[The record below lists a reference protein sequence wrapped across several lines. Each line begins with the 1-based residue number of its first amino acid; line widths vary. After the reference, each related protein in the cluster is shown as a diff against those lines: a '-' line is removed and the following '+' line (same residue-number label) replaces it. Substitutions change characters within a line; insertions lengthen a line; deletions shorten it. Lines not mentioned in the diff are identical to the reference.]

1 MDLTTSVTVETL
13 ESFNRLLLSFM
24 SHYVVQKLDDLV
36 EGKSLSFLYLREVV
50 VEISQEELIVKS
62 QLRDEL

>member
-1 MDLTTSVTVETL
+1 MTTSVTVETL
-13 ESFNRLLLSFM
+13 ECFNRLLLSFM
-24 SHYVVQKLDDLV
+24 SHYVVQKLDDFV
-36 EGKSLSFLYLREVV
+36 EGKSLSFLDLREVV